1 MAILKFRVYLQEDDS
16 IYRDISVYHKQNFTQ
31 FHHAILSA
39 FEFDNKHQST
49 FYRSN
54 DLWQKGKE
62 ITFEKYEKDYVVA
75 PLLMHETLISSQI
88 FNTTQKF
95 IYQYD
100 FTKNWFFHIELIN
113 VSKEESNPNNYPLL
127 VRKEGLA
134 PSQYGTKGLMGT
146 GKLTEVEEKYDLSN
160 LMEGFNTKDDDG
172 NELLGEEE
180 LGVEGE
186 EESQDQ
192 TDDTQEEL

>member
-16 IYRDISVYHKQNFTQ
+16 IYRDISVHHKQNFTL
-31 FHHAILSA
+31 FHNAILSA

-62 ITFEKYEKDYVVA
+62 ITFEKYEKEYVVE
-75 PLLMHETLISSQI
+75 PLLMNETLINSQI

-100 FTKNWFFHIELIN
+100 FTKNWYFHIELIN

-127 VRKEGLA
+127 IRKEGLA
-134 PSQYGTKGLMGT
+134 PSQYGVKGLMGT

-172 NELLGEEE
+172 NELLGDDEIGE
-180 LGVEGE
+180 VNTE
-186 EESQDQ
+186 EESNDA
-192 TDDTQEEL
+192 QEEL